1 MTARRRP
8 PVAPLYDPR
17 FEHDACGIGFVADA
31 GGRNRERVLPLALAG
46 LAALGHRGAFGA
58 DGESSDG
65 AGVALPL
72 EPALVEALVPGTT
85 AANGGPAVLMLF
97 VPRSRGRAER
107 ARAVVADA
115 LATEG
120 LAIATIRR
128 VPTDASALGSAA
140 ADTRPDVLQAIVSRP
155 IGPDGRPLSD
165 ETFERRLV
173 LARRRLEN
181 RARLEGLDDLSVP
194 SASCRTIVYKGL
206 VAGGRLAELFPDL
219 ALPIPLSYAL
229 FHQRYATNTQPT
241 WRLAQPFR
249 SIAHNGEIDTVRGN
263 REQVRGRAADVVRGS
278 AATQLARA
286 LVQAGPLLSP
296 EGSDSQSLDEALEL
310 LVATGWDLGSALLA
324 AMPEAPALRRAPH
337 PQVATLRRGTA
348 GFLAPWDGPAA
359 IVFSDGRRVGAIMDR
374 NGLRP
379 AAFAVTADRLVA
391 VASEAGAIP
400 LAPADTVR
408 RGRLGPGEML
418 LVDPQRRAVLEDA
431 EAKAHLLRRLP
442 IHDAP
447 RPAHLD
453 VAPAHVEGNRTPS
466 SLRYL
471 AGLDAEKARLDIKT
485 MVIEAHEPL
494 WSMGDDTPT
503 PGLGRV
509 DRPVSDHLRQAFA
522 QVTNPP
528 IDPERERAV
537 MDLRVDLGRR
547 PALLGGPP
555 RASRA
560 PRTTRLDRPVVADL
574 DGLLAAFG
582 RPLVRLDATWQANA
596 GPSGLEAALADLGV
610 GAVRAARGRAEL
622 IVLSDRSFS
631 LDRLPIPSVLAIG
644 AVNVA
649 LTEAGLRGRA
659 DILAEASDILD
670 VHALAM
676 SLAAGAT
683 AVVPWLAVELA
694 QETAGTRGAEELSPD
709 AAVGNLLA
717 AFEAGLRKTLAR
729 MGISTISSYIGGVL
743 FETIELDAALI
754 RRCFPGAPAWLGT
767 VGLEAIGERVLRR
780 AAAARTM
787 AADVPS
793 HKLPDPGFARFKADG
808 EVHLFSPKIADEIL
822 ALSAEPAAGTTLD
835 EALGRYRTA
844 LGGGASGA
852 GGSAARSSSVV
863 RDGLRLRSRAG
874 RGPIELARVE
884 SARDI
889 VRRFVVSAMSIGAL
903 SPEAHQ
909 ALTIG
914 IQRAGGAANTG
925 EGGEDP
931 SWYTPTANGER
942 HDAKIKQVASARFGV
957 TATYLSRADQLE
969 IKIAQGSKPG
979 EGGQLPA
986 RKATAYI
993 AALRRGQPGMSYIS
1007 PPPHHDIYSIEDL
1020 AQLIA
1025 DLRAINPGARI
1036 GVKLVASRGVGTIA
1050 AGVAKAG
1057 ASYVHLSGHAGGT
1070 GASPLSSIKHVGAPW
1085 ELGLAEVHQT
1095 LLRNGLR
1102 DRVALR
1108 TDGGL
1113 RTGRDLLVATLLGA
1127 EEFAFGTS
1135 MLVAIGCDMARQCHL
1150 DTCPTGIATQRE
1162 DLRAKFS
1169 GSPEQVERFAM
1180 ALAEDLRR
1188 ELAHVGVASV
1198 AELVGEAG
1206 RYLAP
1211 VSAARGRTLEL
1222 SRVVGAPR
1230 WEASASRRAAPAS
1243 AGRDVHRQPASP
1255 LETRLVAALRGQAGF
1270 SARGLTLATADR
1282 SFGAALSGALERGE
1296 LTGPIQLEMNGA
1308 AGQSF
1313 GAFAG
1318 PALDLRLVGQANDYV
1333 GKGLSGGRLVVRP
1346 EADLAAQANRQ
1357 AIAGNTCLYGA
1368 TAGRLHLV
1376 GRAGMRFAVRN
1387 SGAEAVVEGLG
1398 QHGCEYMTGGVVVV
1412 LGPVGANFGAG
1423 MTGGRAYLYDPDGRH
1438 LPALDVR
1445 SVIAARL
1452 SAVVRDRAGGDAY
1465 AAELRRLLEAHR
1477 DAGSELAAR
1486 LLAER
1491 HALEDDVWLVEPV
1504 PVVASVEPPAA
1515 EPPVIASRSVPTRNE
1530 NRAEAPAE
1538 TRI

>member
-1 MTARRRP
+1 MPARRKP

-72 EPALVEALVPGTT
+72 EPALLDALVPGST
-85 AANGGPAVLMLF
+85 GGGELRPAVLMLF
-97 VPRSRGRAER
+97 IPRSRTRATR
-107 ARAVVADA
+107 ARALVTDA
-115 LATEG
+115 LATEA
-120 LAIATIRR
+120 LTISTLRR
-128 VPTDASALGSAA
+128 VPIDASALGSAA
-140 ADTRPDVLQAIVSRP
+140 ADTRPDVFQAFVPRP
-155 IGPDGRPLSD
+155 NGHDGRPLTD
-165 ETFERRLV
+165 TDFERRLV
-173 LARRRLEN
+173 LARRRLES
-181 RARLEGLDDLSVP
+181 RARAEGLDDLSVP
-194 SASCRTIVYKGL
+194 SASCRTMVYKGL
-206 VAGGRLAELFPDL
+206 VAGARLADLYPDL

-249 SIAHNGEIDTVRGN
+249 AIAHNGEIDTVRGN
-263 REQVRGRAADVVRGS
+263 REQVRGRANDVVRGT
-278 AATQLARA
+278 AARA
-286 LVQAGPLLSP
+286 LARSLVEAGPLLAP

-310 LVATGWDLGSALLA
+310 LVATGWDLASALLA

-391 VASEAGAIP
+391 VCSEAGAIP

-418 LVDPQRRAVLEDA
+418 LVDPRRRQVLEDA
-431 EAKAHLLRRLP
+431 EAKAHVLHRLP

-447 RPAHLD
+447 RPAHVD
-453 VAPAHVEGNRTPS
+453 VAPALVEGSRTS
-466 SLRYL
+466 SPLRYL

-485 MVIEAHEPL
+485 MVLEAHEPL

-560 PRTTRLDRPVVADL
+560 PRTIRLDRPVLADL
-574 DGLLAAFG
+574 DGLLDAFG
-582 RPLVRLDATWQANA
+582 GPILPLDATWRASEGAA
-596 GPSGLEAALADLGV
+596 GLDAALDRLAAD
-610 GAVRAARGRAEL
+610 AVRAARGRTEL

-659 DILAEASDILD
+659 DILAEASDVLD
-670 VHALAM
+670 VHSLAM
-676 SLAAGAT
+676 SLAAGAM

-694 QETAGTRGAEELSPD
+694 QETAGTRGAEELTSD

-729 MGISTISSYIGGVL
+729 MGISTVSSYIGGVL
-743 FETIELDAALI
+743 FETIELDAALV

-767 VGLEAIGERVLRR
+767 IGLATIGERLVRR
-780 AAAARTM
+780 AAAAATL
-787 AADVPS
+787 APDAPS
-793 HKLPDPGFARFKADG
+793 NKLPDPGFARFKADG
-808 EVHLFSPKIADEIL
+808 EAHLFSPRIAGEIQT
-822 ALSAEPAAGTTLD
+822 LSAEPEAGVSLD
-835 EALGRYRTA
+835 AALGRYRAA
-844 LGGGASGA
+844 LGA
-852 GGSAARSSSVV
+852 GGAIGRPSSSVSVV
-863 RDGLRLRSRAG
+863 RDGLRFRRRPGHAAIDIG
-874 RGPIELARVE
+874 RVE
-884 SARDI
+884 PARDI

-931 SWYTPTANGER
+931 AWYTPTPSGER

-957 TATYLSRADQLE
+957 TAEYLARADQLE

-1025 DLRAINPGARI
+1025 DLRAINPAARI

-1113 RTGRDLLVATLLGA
+1113 RTGRDLLVAALLGA

-1169 GSPEQVERFAM
+1169 GSPEQVERFAN

-1188 ELAHVGVASV
+1188 ELAGVGATSV
-1198 AELVGEAG
+1198 GELVGEAG
-1206 RYLAP
+1206 RYLTPIA
-1211 VSAARGRTLEL
+1211 VSSGRTLDL
-1222 SRVVGAPR
+1222 ARVTGAPR
-1230 WEASASRRAAPAS
+1230 WKAGAVRRAAPAS
-1243 AGRDVHRQPASP
+1243 AGRDVPRQPASP
-1255 LETRLVAALRGQAGF
+1255 LESRLVAALRGQAGF
-1270 SARGLTLATADR
+1270 SARGLALETADR
-1282 SFGAALSGALERGE
+1282 SFGAALSGALERGDIV
-1296 LTGPIQLEMNGA
+1296 GPIQLELRGA

-1346 EADLAAQANRQ
+1346 ESDLAAQANRQ

-1445 SVIAARL
+1445 SVVAARL
-1452 SAVVRDRAGGDAY
+1452 SAVVRDRLDGDLV
-1465 AAELRRLLEAHR
+1465 AAELRRLIEAHR

-1491 HALEDDVWLVEPV
+1491 HSLEDDIWLVEPI
-1504 PVVASVEPPAA
+1504 PVLAPAIEAPAA
-1515 EPPVIASRSVPTRNE
+1515 EARVVPIRRDVPIE
-1530 NRAEAPAE
+1530 AAEA
-1538 TRI
+1538 RS

>member
-1 MTARRRP
+1 MPARRKP
-8 PVAPLYDPR
+8 PVAPLYEPR

-72 EPALVEALVPGTT
+72 EASMVEALVPG
-85 AANGGPAVLMLF
+85 ASSGGEGPAIVMLF
-97 VPRSRGRAER
+97 VPRSRARAAR
-107 ARAVVADA
+107 ARTLVADA
-115 LATEG
+115 LSTEG
-120 LAIATIRR
+120 LTIATLRR

-140 ADTRPDVLQAIVSRP
+140 ADTRPDVLQAIVPRP
-155 IGPDGRPLSD
+155 AGPDGRRLTD
-165 ETFERRLV
+165 TDFERRLI
-173 LARRRLEN
+173 LARRRLET
-181 RARLEGLDDLSVP
+181 RARAVGLDDLSVP

-206 VAGGRLAELFPDL
+206 VAGARLADLFPDL
-219 ALPIPLSYAL
+219 ARPIPLSYAL
-229 FHQRYATNTQPT
+229 FHQRYATNTQPS

-249 SIAHNGEIDTVRGN
+249 AIAHNGEIDTVRGN
-263 REQVRGRAADVVRGS
+263 REQVRGRSADVVRGG
-278 AATQLARA
+278 AANAVARA
-286 LVQAGPLLSP
+286 LVEAGPLLAP

-418 LVDPQRRAVLEDA
+418 LVDPRRRLVLEDG
-431 EAKAHLLRRLP
+431 EAKAHILRRLP

-453 VAPAHVEGNRTPS
+453 VAPASVEGSRTPS

-471 AGLDAEKARLDIKT
+471 AGLDAEKARLDVKT
-485 MVIEAHEPL
+485 MVLEAHEPL

-560 PRTTRLDRPVVADL
+560 PRSIRLDRPVIADL
-574 DGLLAAFG
+574 PGLLDAFSG
-582 RPLVRLDATWQANA
+582 PVMRLDATWGAAA
-596 GPSGLEAALADLGV
+596 GAAGLDAALAALAAA
-610 GAVRAARGRAEL
+610 AVRAARGGTEL
-622 IVLSDRSFS
+622 LALSDRSFS
-631 LDRLPIPSVLAIG
+631 IDRLPIPSVLAIG

-659 DILAEASDILD
+659 DILAEASDVLD
-670 VHALAM
+670 VHGLAM
-676 SLAAGAT
+676 DLAAGAT

-694 QETAGTRGAEELSPD
+694 QETAGTRGAEELTPD

-729 MGISTISSYIGGVL
+729 MGISTVSSYIGGVL
-743 FETIELDAALI
+743 FETIELDAELV

-767 VGLEAIGERVLRR
+767 VGLATVGERLIRR
-780 AAAARTM
+780 ASAARAL

-808 EVHLFSPKIADEIL
+808 EAHLFSPKIAGEIQ
-822 ALSAEPAAGTTLD
+822 ALSAEPPVGASLD
-835 EALGRYRTA
+835 EALGRYRVA
-844 LGGGASGA
+844 LGGSWDRAP
-852 GGSAARSSSVV
+852 ARTSSSVV
-863 RDGLRLRSRAG
+863 RDGLRLRRRAG
-874 RGPIELARVE
+874 HGSIDLARVE
-884 SARDI
+884 PAREI

-931 SWYTPTANGER
+931 AWYVPTASGER

-957 TATYLSRADQLE
+957 TATYLARADQLE

-993 AALRRGQPGMSYIS
+993 ASLRRGQPGMSYIS

-1025 DLRAINPGARI
+1025 DLRAINPAARI

-1169 GSPEQVERFAM
+1169 GSPEQVERFAN

-1188 ELAHVGVASV
+1188 ELAAVGAASV
-1198 AELVGEAG
+1198 GELVGEAG

-1211 VSAARGRTLEL
+1211 VPVSRGRTLDL
-1222 SRVVGAPR
+1222 ARVVGAPG
-1230 WEASASRRAAPAS
+1230 WEATAARRAAPAS
-1243 AGRDVHRQPASP
+1243 AGRDVPRQPASP
-1255 LETRLVAALRGQAGF
+1255 LENRLVAALHGQAGF
-1270 SARGLTLATADR
+1270 SGRGLALATADR

-1296 LTGPIQLEMNGA
+1296 LTGPIQLELRGA

-1318 PALDLRLVGQANDYV
+1318 PELDLRLVGQANDYV

-1346 EADLAAQANRQ
+1346 EPDLAAQANRQ

-1445 SVIAARL
+1445 SVGAARL
-1452 SAVVRDRAGGDAY
+1452 SAVIRDRPDGERFAT
-1465 AAELRRLLEAHR
+1465 ELRRLIEAHR
-1477 DAGSELAAR
+1477 EAGSELAAR

-1491 HALEDDVWLVEPV
+1491 HSLEDDIWLVEPI
-1504 PVVASVEPPAA
+1504 PVAAPA
-1515 EPPVIASRSVPTRNE
+1515 
-1530 NRAEAPAE
+1530 AEAPAVPRVVPAVRRAIVEAGAE
-1538 TRI
+1538 TRS